1 MEAWTKKSSL
11 LRGTRYITSLEPL
24 EREML
29 GDSAASVSDKLMER
43 VRTAPK
49 DELAE
54 MTGMPSAHADAPA
67 DPGLARLLPS
77 FFKDGAEEVEGDA
90 SLMRQLNETDI
101 IKSKLLNLRYLIDNL
116 GPNGSVNLSL
126 TADEARSWLAGLTD
140 IRLYHSA
147 QLEQF
152 RAELGEDS
160 DQVAAAQNYLDWLGF
175 HQDSL
180 LTAIM
185 GDTEMPE

>member
-1 MEAWTKKSSL
+1 MEPWTKKSSL
-11 LRGTRYITSLEPL
+11 LRGTRFNATLEPL

-29 GDSAASVSDKLMER
+29 GDSAVAVSDKLMER

-54 MTGMPSAHADAPA
+54 LTGMTSGHADAPR

-77 FFKDGAEEVEGDA
+77 FFAEGAEEVKGDA
-90 SLMRQLNETDI
+90 SLTRQLNETDI
-101 IKSKLLNLRYLIDNL
+101 IKGKLLHLRYLVDKL
-116 GPNGSVNLSL
+116 GPNGSVSLSL
-126 TADEARSWLAGLTD
+126 TEEEVQHWLAGITD

-147 QLEQF
+147 QLEEF
-152 RAELGEDS
+152 REELGEDS
-160 DQVAAAQNYLDWLGF
+160 DQVAAAQNYLEWLGF

-180 LTAIM
+180 LHALM
-185 GDTEMPE
+185 GDMDF

>member
-1 MEAWTKKSSL
+1 MEPWTKKTSL
-11 LRGTRYITSLEPL
+11 LRGARFVATLEPL

-29 GDSAASVSDKLMER
+29 GDSAVAVSDKLMER

-54 MTGMPSAHADAPA
+54 LTGMSSGHAEAPA

-77 FFKDGAEEVEGDA
+77 FFKEGAEEVEGDA
-90 SLMRQLNETDI
+90 SLTRQLNETDI
-101 IKSKLLNLRYLIDNL
+101 IKGKLLNLRYLVDML

-126 TADEARSWLAGLTD
+126 TQEEVQHWLAGLTD

-147 QLEQF
+147 QLERF
-152 RAELGEDS
+152 RDELGEGS

-180 LTAIM
+180 LTALM
-185 GDTEMPE
+185 GDVSY

>member
-1 MEAWTKKSSL
+1 MEAWVKKTNL
-11 LRGTRYITSLEPL
+11 LRGTRFNATLEPL

-29 GDSAASVSDKLMER
+29 GESAVAVSDKLMER

-54 MTGMPSAHADAPA
+54 LTGMAAGHAEPPT

-77 FFKDGAEEVEGDA
+77 FFKEGAEQVEGDA
-90 SLMRQLNETDI
+90 SLTRQLNETDI
-101 IKSKLLNLRYLIDNL
+101 IRGKLLNLRYLVDML

-126 TADEARSWLAGLTD
+126 TKEEAQHWLAGMND

-147 QLEQF
+147 QLETF
-152 RAELGEDS
+152 RAELGQDS
-160 DQVAAAQNYLDWLGF
+160 DRVRAAQNYLDWLGY
-175 HQDSL
+175 HQDTL
-180 LTAIM
+180 LTALM
-185 GDTEMPE
+185 GEASF